1 MKTRTKSAA
10 WRRLLTW
17 GATAPFLAVSL
28 FLGQAQA
35 QEAED
40 GYLNLVAYWNFDNG
54 AEIDDDAVITDE
66 VAKIE
71 GLIEG
76 TILSTEGRT
85 GEDGDNAIDLGEEPD
100 GQIIIEAI
108 EDEDFFLKPA
118 SDFDKLTV
126 SFWQKLHKVQN
137 SSTFWFGAPSAGA
150 NNRNAQAH
158 VPWGNNNIYF
168 DTAGCC
174 NGGTQRINKGWG
186 AAEFL
191 KWQHYTFVKDG
202 PNKRIYINGNLWHQ
216 GRNTLPLK
224 SDWSMAT
231 IGAEQGGGNKTP
243 GILDDFA
250 VFASVLTDDE
260 IKKLAAGTKPGALED
275 RTYTFPRVVDFA
287 GTMGGFSLNINDI
300 TRGDAVKANPDTV
313 SATLDGEKVELI
325 VSKDGNVTSV
335 EHSTAAPLAPG
346 SSHTVVL
353 TFADTAGNEGTSDFS
368 FDVSNYGLIKAG
380 FAISEADVD
389 KSNPGWLVNTTQIS
403 QGQGVGNIHG
413 NSTALA
419 EKQIDGGFIDA
430 STEEPYLNE
439 ADPDSF
445 EGWSYYYLT
454 SEVINFNQ
462 DAPNNV
468 GNFTS
473 ANGYEDLEIPGIPGW
488 GDSTDGIA
496 SEFLTYAYLEKGP
509 YTFGVN
515 SDDGFKF
522 SSGADFKDS
531 SAVLGGF
538 NGGRGANDTTFQTYV
553 EADGYYPIR
562 VVWYE
567 GGGGANVEVFHIDSG
582 GNKILLGDPD
592 NENAIKCYAVGGVPL
607 EETTTERPSTGRS
620 YLVSISPADG
630 EKLVKSPTVQAVI
643 SDGENVSV
651 DKASVKMTVDGEAVD
666 AKVDSSDG
674 LITVT
679 YTADALAVG
688 PHSASVS
695 FSSGGAESSTEWS
708 FSVPGIYTPKGDV
721 PTEAEG
727 FITVREYHGIGTTSL
742 ATLMAQAK
750 FPDTPDVNTV
760 ATYFEWP
767 QSGDIEVNPPG
778 NVRDNYGW
786 HLIGYIHP
794 PETGEYIFSV
804 ATDDNSQL
812 WLSTDSDP
820 ANAAQIT
827 QESTWVGVRNFQ
839 PASDETTS
847 APVFLEKGKA
857 YFIECFAKE
866 GGGGDNMA
874 VAWSLPSDEGIEAE
888 AGSLPI
894 SGEYLSP
901 FTSAID
907 PDPTPLLTGNSPTGA
922 SPIGEGG
929 DIEVTFLNR
938 GLDLVD
944 VSVTVNGAEVASK
957 VNVDGKVSSI
967 TASPG
972 DVKGT
977 VEVAVSYNGETL
989 EWSYLTYEP
998 LDPDGPN
1005 PVAFWNFDGTTE
1017 DWAFGAMGELRNGA
1031 VFTDDSYEG
1040 QALDL
1045 TDGGNQHMHVANASA
1060 LNIAASID
1068 EVTITF
1074 WQKLNSTP
1082 NTSSFWA
1089 FSPTASSGGR
1099 AMQAHAPWSNGNIY
1113 WDTAGCCNGGTQ
1125 RINADATDNQVW
1137 EEWNHYAFV
1146 KSGSYKAIYV
1156 NGELFHDGD
1165 NTAPLPTDITYLN
1178 VGGDQNGNN
1187 SVRGAIDD
1195 FAIFAA
1201 TLDEDQIFAIYE
1213 GDRSLYPKEPT
1224 YPTLGSA
1231 GPSGIVRSSNVTI
1244 SATLNERGEAV
1255 ADAQLLLNGTAVDHK
1270 TSKDGNAV
1278 TVSYSLEAP
1287 VGSHDVQLNWNG
1299 RSEKWSFKV
1308 PALYSQGAKPGLAAG
1323 LTGLEYHGIG
1333 TTSIPTLQSQD
1344 KYPDSPD
1351 AQAVAPYF
1359 EWPQTGNIEVTPAGN
1374 VRDNYGWVMIGYI
1387 HPPET
1392 GEYVFHVATDDN
1404 SELWLSTDESPANA
1418 VRIAQESTWQGIRNF
1433 QAEGDESVSAPVALE
1448 AGKAYFIELVTKE
1461 GGGGDNAAVAWR
1473 LADDA
1478 DVGAGALPISGDHLS
1493 QWLVDAAAV
1502 SDISSPGDSVTA
1514 SSGNSPGAEQAP
1526 NAIDNNP
1533 NTKYL
1538 NFDKAD
1544 TGLTIST
1551 AGSIVTG
1558 LGLTSANDAPERD
1571 PATFVLS
1578 GSVDGVNFTEI
1589 ASGDVPAFGA
1599 RFERQEVSFANDTA
1613 YNTYKLIFP
1622 TVVNPDAANSM
1633 QIAEVELLGV
1643 AAEVVGPP
1651 SLSYVINGDGT
1662 ATVTFEG
1669 TLQQAAS
1676 VNGPWVDVDAAS
1688 PLTIPLDQDAAFVR
1702 AKK

>member
-1 MKTRTKSAA
+1 LLADFSDGAA
-10 WRRLLTW
+10 FSNFELSFRLFMGNGTARPADGFSVSIDNDLPNLASPAEE
-17 GATAPFLAVSL
+17 GAGNGLKICFDAWDSGGGDLAPQIEVFYGGES
-28 FLGQAQA
+28 QAMQSFTGETDVP
-35 QEAED
+35 EADRFKDED
-40 GYLNLVAYWNFDNG
+40 GNLVTLWDNDEWADVKISVIDGLLNLDFRGHSIFADKVISSGVFEGPSWLFAARTGGANQAHYIDDLNITLYSAGGPLVTSFNGGPGGFDVSIADAEGNGVDLDSVAVNFDG
-54 AEIDDDAVITDE
+54 EAVEVVKSKTDGVTSVKYSLDAPLAAGSDHTAELSFSDEKGNLKTLPLSFTVGNYVTIDPSAIADSSLKGESGFIANITQ
-66 VAKIE
+66 I
-71 GLIEG
+71 
-76 TILSTEGRT
+76 STEQT
-85 GEDGDNAIDLGEEPD
+85 G
-100 GQIIIEAI
+100 
-108 EDEDFFLKPA
+108 
-118 SDFDKLTV
+118 
-126 SFWQKLHKVQN
+126 
-137 SSTFWFGAPSAGA
+137 GA
-150 NNRNAQAH
+150 NNLH
-158 VPWGNNNIYF
+158 NN
-168 DTAGCC
+168 
-174 NGGTQRINKGWG
+174 
-186 AAEFL
+186 
-191 KWQHYTFVKDG
+191 
-202 PNKRIYINGNLWHQ
+202 
-216 GRNTLPLK
+216 
-224 SDWSMAT
+224 
-231 IGAEQGGGNKTP
+231 
-243 GILDDFA
+243 
-250 VFASVLTDDE
+250 
-260 IKKLAAGTKPGALED
+260 
-275 RTYTFPRVVDFA
+275 
-287 GTMGGFSLNINDI
+287 
-300 TRGDAVKANPDTV
+300 
-313 SATLDGEKVELI
+313 LI
-325 VSKDGNVTSV
+325 VN
-335 EHSTAAPLAPG
+335 
-346 SSHTVVL
+346 
-353 TFADTAGNEGTSDFS
+353 
-368 FDVSNYGLIKAG
+368 
-380 FAISEADVD
+380 
-389 KSNPGWLVNTTQIS
+389 
-403 QGQGVGNIHG
+403 
-413 NSTALA
+413 A
-419 EKQIDGGFIDA
+419 EKQVNGEYIDPN
-430 STEEPYLNE
+430 TEEAYLNE

-445 EGWSYYYLT
+445 EGWSYYP
-454 SEVINFNQ
+454 VIVETVNQNQ
-462 DAPNNV
+462 DAPGEV
-468 GNFTS
+468 GNFRAS
-473 ANGYEDLEIPGIPGW
+473 NDREDEEIPGIPGW
-488 GDSTDGIA
+488 GGSTDGIA
-496 SEFLTYAYLEKGP
+496 GEYIALLDLEKGS
-509 YTFGVN
+509 YTLGVN
-515 SDDGFKF
+515 SDDGFHATI
-522 SSGADFKDS
+522 GANFGD
-531 SAVLGGF
+531 LGAQSLGSF
-538 NGGRGANDTTFQTYV
+538 NGGRGASDTLFEIYV
-553 EADGYYPIR
+553 QEAGLYPFR
-562 VVWYE
+562 VLWFE
-567 GGGGANVEVFHIDSG
+567 GGGGANVEIFSVVPGAGKTLI
-582 GNKILLGDPD
+582 NDPD
-592 NENAIKCYAVGGVPL
+592 VEGSIKAYTIDGATVD
-607 EETTTERPSTGRS
+607 ESTTDRVDTGRAII
-620 YLVSISPADG
+620 VSHSPANGDS
-630 EKLVKSPTVQAVI
+630 LVKSKSIEVVAKNGSKTTIDQGSI
-643 SDGENVSV
+643 EMKLNGEV
-651 DKASVKMTVDGEAVD
+651 
-666 AKVDSSDG
+666 
-674 LITVT
+674 VT
-679 YTADALAVG
+679 
-688 PHSASVS
+688 PSVS
-695 FSSGGAESSTEWS
+695 KDGDNVVITLAPDGGLPVGSHTVEVSMKESNGSAKSLS
-708 FSVPGIYTPKGDV
+708 FSFGVPGIYTPKGDV

-727 FITVREYHGIGTTSL
+727 FITVREYHGIGTTSI
-742 ATLMAQAK
+742 ATLKAQAK
-750 FPDTPDVNTV
+750 FPDSPDVNTV

-767 QSGDIEVNPPG
+767 QSGDIEVNPAG

-786 HLIGYIHP
+786 HLVGYIHP

-804 ATDDNSQL
+804 ATDDNSEL

-820 ANAAQIT
+820 ANAVQIT
-827 QESTWVGVRNFQ
+827 QESTWQGVRNFQ
-839 PASDETTS
+839 PAGDETTS
-847 APVFLEKGKA
+847 SPVFLEKGKT

-874 VAWSLPSDEGIEAE
+874 VAWSLPSDEGVEAE
-888 AGSLPI
+888 AGALPI
-894 SGEYLSP
+894 SGEFLSP
-901 FTSAID
+901 FVSTID
-907 PDPTPLLTGNSPTGA
+907 PEPTPLLTGNSPKGA
-922 SPIGEGG
+922 FAIGEGG

-957 VNVDGKVSSI
+957 VTVDGKVSSI

-1146 KSGSYKAIYV
+1146 KSGSFKAIYV
-1156 NGELFHDGD
+1156 NGELFHEGD

-1213 GDRSLYPKEPT
+1213 GDRSLYPKEPS

-1270 TSKDGNAV
+1270 TSKNGNAV

-1287 VGSHDVQLNWNG
+1287 VGAHDVQLNWNG
-1299 RSEKWSFKV
+1299 RSHKWSLKV
-1308 PALYSQGAKPGLAAG
+1308 AALYSQGAAPGSAAG

-1493 QWLVDAAAV
+1493 QWLVD
-1502 SDISSPGDSVTA
+1502 GD
-1514 SSGNSPGAEQAP
+1514 
-1526 NAIDNNP
+1526 
-1533 NTKYL
+1533 
-1538 NFDKAD
+1538 
-1544 TGLTIST
+1544 
-1551 AGSIVTG
+1551 
-1558 LGLTSANDAPERD
+1558 
-1571 PATFVLS
+1571 AT
-1578 GSVDGVNFTEI
+1578 
-1589 ASGDVPAFGA
+1589 
-1599 RFERQEVSFANDTA
+1599 
-1613 YNTYKLIFP
+1613 
-1622 TVVNPDAANSM
+1622 
-1633 QIAEVELLGV
+1633 
-1643 AAEVVGPP
+1643 PP